1 MKLYNHTLQNGIRL
15 IHRPAGNHV
24 SHAGIFINTGSRD
37 EKDNEYG
44 MAHFIEHV
52 IFKGTAKRN
61 VYHILSRLENVGAD
75 LNAFT
80 TKEETCIYASF
91 LNSFYERTLELIKDI
106 TFNST
111 FPEKELEKE
120 KEVIFDEINSYKD
133 SPSEEIFDDFEEQV
147 FAGHPIGR
155 NILGNPKNIK
165 KFTRKDVLKFMGNN
179 YHTDQ
184 MVICSV
190 GKIDFKR
197 LVRIVEKYFSD
208 IAPNIRKYNRK
219 KFTEYLPSQKYI
231 EKKTFQNHC
240 LTGNVAYSI
249 MDEKSTAFALL
260 NNILGGPGLNSRL
273 NLAIREKYGYAYN
286 LESNYMAYS
295 DTGIFSVYLGTES
308 GYLERSVSLI
318 YKELK
323 KLREVPLGVLQ
334 IKRAKQQLM
343 GQLAISNESNLNK
356 MMHIGRSYL
365 LKGQADSIDEIYSK
379 IENVKAYD
387 IQELA
392 NDVFSPGK
400 LSMLVYKAK

>member
-1 MKLYNHTLQNGIRL
+1 MEFYHHTLPNGIRL
-15 IHRPAGNHV
+15 IHRPADNHV
-24 SHAGIFINTGSRD
+24 SHAGIIINTGSRD
-37 EKDNEYG
+37 EEDNECG

-61 VYHILSRLENVGAD
+61 VYHVLSRLENVGAD

-106 TFNST
+106 TFNSI

-147 FAGHPIGR
+147 FAGHPIGK
-155 NILGNPKNIK
+155 NILGNPKDIK
-165 KFTRKDVLKFMGNN
+165 KFTRKNVLKFMGNK

-190 GKIDFKR
+190 GKISFKK
-197 LVRIVEKYFSD
+197 LIRIVEKYFSG
-208 IAPNIRKYNRK
+208 IAPNIRKSNRIE
-219 KFTEYLPSQKYI
+219 FSEYLPSQKQI
-231 EKKTFQNHC
+231 KKKTFQNHC
-240 LTGNVAYSI
+240 LIGNVAYSI
-249 MDEKSTAFALL
+249 LDERNTAFALL
-260 NNILGGPGLNSRL
+260 NNVLGGPGLNSRL

-295 DTGIFSVYLGTES
+295 DTGIFSIYLGTEN
-308 GYLERSVSLI
+308 GYLERSLDLI
-318 YKELK
+318 HKELK
-323 KLREVPLGVLQ
+323 KLKDTRLGILQ
-334 IKRAKQQLM
+334 MQRAKQQLM
-343 GQLAISNESNLNK
+343 GQLAITNESNLNK
-356 MMHIGRSYL
+356 MMHIGRSCL
-365 LKGQADSIDEIYSK
+365 LRNQAESIDEIYSK
-379 IENVKAYD
+379 IESVTAED
-387 IQELA
+387 VHELA
-392 NDVFSPGK
+392 NEVFLPEK